1 MYSHILVPTDG
12 SEVSQHGVD
21 HALALA
27 KALGSRV
34 TIITVTEPFMVYSG
48 YVGAGMMIDARMM
61 NSHDELQ
68 AEHAKAVLAKAQAL
82 AAAQGVPAEVL
93 HVPDAYAA
101 DAIVETAT
109 EKGADLIVMASH
121 GRRGLGRLLV
131 GSQTSG
137 VVNHST
143 VPVLVV
149 R

>member
-12 SEVSQHGVD
+12 SEVAQHGVD

-34 TIITVTEPFMVYSG
+34 TIITVTEPYMVYSG

-61 NSHDELQ
+61 ESHDELQ
-68 AEHAKAVLAKAQAL
+68 AENAKATLAKAKEL
-82 AAAQGVPAEVL
+82 AAAQGVPVDVL

-101 DAIVETAT
+101 DAIVETAKT
-109 EKGADLIVMASH
+109 KGAELIVMASH
-121 GRRGLGRLLV
+121 GRRGLGRLLI

-137 VVNHST
+137 VVNQST